1 MSDTALENVTV
12 GYSSLIERTA
22 AIPAA
27 SDLAGAELVVVAQ
40 TGRSLDAAT
49 AATTEAGASAGVE
62 PPSATALGSTEVPD
76 VSDVVSPL
84 TERGAR
90 VVVLDSRGVAKSRNE
105 ALRQATRKYLLFC
118 DDDVVVN
125 VDGVAAA
132 VAHLETTGAALAL
145 GRAVDETGA
154 FRKNYPQGTVP
165 LTLLNSAKAATYE
178 MIVDVEQ
185 ARAANVWFDERFG
198 AGVDRLYL
206 GDEYIFI
213 ADLLRAGLK
222 ADAVDVTVAM
232 HPADSSGARWG
243 TDADVD
249 ARSAALSRALGTQAW
264 WVKPAFAARHFRT
277 LGVRRFFR
285 FLRPTRIPA
294 A

>member
-1 MSDTALENVTV
+1 MSDTSLANVTV
-12 GYSSLIERTA
+12 GYSSLLDRTT

-27 SDLAGAELVVVAQ
+27 SDLAGAELVVIAQ
-40 TGRSLDAAT
+40 TGRVVGDNSNSADALL
-49 AATTEAGASAGVE
+49 AGAANTL
-62 PPSATALGSTEVPD
+62 A
-76 VSDVVSPL
+76 PL
-84 TERGAR
+84 ESRGAR

-118 DDDVVVN
+118 DDDVTVD

-132 VAHLETTGAALAL
+132 VAHLERTGAALAL

-154 FRKNYPQGTVP
+154 FRKNYPSEVAP
-165 LTLLNSAKAATYE
+165 LTVLNSAKAATYE

-198 AGVDRLYL
+198 AGVDGMYL

-213 ADLLRAGLK
+213 ADLLRAGLT
-222 ADAVDVTVAM
+222 ADAVPITVAM

-249 ARSAALSRALGTQAW
+249 ARSAALTRALGSKAW
-264 WVKPAFAARHFRT
+264 WIKPAFAARHFRT
-277 LGVRRFFR
+277 LGPRRFIR
-285 FLRPTRIPA
+285 FLRGPSVPA

>member
-1 MSDTALENVTV
+1 MSDTSLINVTV
-12 GYSSLIERTA
+12 GYSSLADRTA
-22 AIPAA
+22 AIPSANE
-27 SDLAGAELVVVAQ
+27 LAGAELVVVVQ
-40 TGRSLDAAT
+40 TGRATSDQADAAVT
-49 AATTEAGASAGVE
+49 VADQAVGALE
-62 PPSATALGSTEVPD
+62 
-76 VSDVVSPL
+76 
-84 TERGAR
+84 ERGAR

-105 ALRQATRKYLLFC
+105 ALRQAQRKYLLFC
-118 DDDVVVN
+118 DDDVT
-125 VDGVAAA
+125 VDIGGVAAA
-132 VAHLETTGAALAL
+132 VAHLEATGAALAL

-154 FRKNYPQGTVP
+154 FRKNYPEETVP
-165 LTLLNSAKAATYE
+165 LTVLNSAKAATYE

-185 ARAANVWFDERFG
+185 ARAADVWFDERFG

-222 ADAVDVTVAM
+222 ADAVPFTVGV
-232 HPADSSGARWG
+232 HPTESSGSRWG

-249 ARSAALSRALGTQAW
+249 ARSAALTRALGSQAW
-264 WVKPAFAARHFRT
+264 WVKPAFAARHART
-277 LGVRRFFR
+277 LGPKRFFR

>member
-1 MSDTALENVTV
+1 MSDTVLANVTV
-12 GYSSLIERTA
+12 GYSSLIDRTT

-27 SDLAGAELVVVAQ
+27 SELAGAELVVVAQ
-40 TGRSLDAAT
+40 TGRR
-49 AATTEAGASAGVE
+49 
-62 PPSATALGSTEVPD
+62 VPD
-76 VSDVVSPL
+76 TDTTADAPATGAYPEL
-84 TERGAR
+84 AALEERGAR

-118 DDDVVVN
+118 DDDVTVN
-125 VDGVAAA
+125 VEGVAAA
-132 VAHLETTGAALAL
+132 VAHLERTGAALAL
-145 GRAVDETGA
+145 GRAVDESGA
-154 FRKNYPQGTVP
+154 FRKNYPDDTVP
-165 LTLLNSAKAATYE
+165 LTFLNSAKAATYE

-185 ARAANVWFDERFG
+185 ARAADVWFDERFG
-198 AGVDRLYL
+198 AGVDTLYL

-222 ADAVDVTVAM
+222 ADAVNITVAT

-249 ARSAALSRALGTQAW
+249 ARSAALTRALGRQAW

-277 LGVRRFFR
+277 LGPRRFFR
-285 FLRPTRIPA
+285 FLKPQRIPA

>member
-1 MSDTALENVTV
+1 MTDTKLANVTV
-12 GYSSLIERTA
+12 GYSSLVDRTA

-27 SDLAGAELVVVAQ
+27 SELAGAELVVVVQ
-40 TGRSLDAAT
+40 TGRARGSGADAAV
-49 AATTEAGASAGVE
+49 AAAVDAVG
-62 PPSATALGSTEVPD
+62 
-76 VSDVVSPL
+76 PL
-84 TERGAR
+84 EQRGAR

-105 ALRQATRKYLLFC
+105 ALRQAKRKYLLFC
-118 DDDVVVN
+118 DDDVTVD

-132 VAHLETTGAALAL
+132 VAHLQATGAALAL
-145 GRAVDETGA
+145 GRAVDEHGA
-154 FRKNYPQGTVP
+154 FRKQYPSQTVP
-165 LTLLNSAKAATYE
+165 LTVLNSAKAATYE

-185 ARAANVWFDERFG
+185 ARAADVWFDERFG
-198 AGVDRLYL
+198 AGVDGLYL

-222 ADAVDVTVAM
+222 GDAVNITVAM

-249 ARSAALSRALGTQAW
+249 ARSAALTRALGAKAW
-264 WVKPAFAARHFRT
+264 WAKPAFAVRHART
-277 LGVRRFFR
+277 LGPRKFFR
-285 FLRPTRIPA
+285 FLRPVRLPA

>member
-1 MSDTALENVTV
+1 MSNTSLANVTV
-12 GYSSLIERTA
+12 GYSSLIDRTV

-27 SDLAGAELVVVAQ
+27 SELAGAELVVIAQ
-40 TGRSLDAAT
+40 TGRVPGDSDTTADARLASAAAT
-49 AATTEAGASAGVE
+49 LAPLEA
-62 PPSATALGSTEVPD
+62 
-76 VSDVVSPL
+76 
-84 TERGAR
+84 RGAR

-105 ALRQATRKYLLFC
+105 ALRQATRRYLLFC
-118 DDDVVVN
+118 DDDVA
-125 VDGVAAA
+125 VDVEGVAAA
-132 VAHLETTGAALAL
+132 VAHLEKSGAALAL

-154 FRKNYPQGTVP
+154 FRKTYPSEVVP
-165 LTLLNSAKAATYE
+165 LTVLNSARAATYE

-198 AGVDRLYL
+198 AGVDGMYL

-213 ADLLRAGLK
+213 ADLLRAGLT
-222 ADAVDVTVAM
+222 ADAVPVTVAM

-249 ARSAALSRALGTQAW
+249 ARSAALTRALGAKAW
-264 WVKPAFAARHFRT
+264 WVKPAFAARHART